1 MRQPLEHEA
10 NASYNTSHS
19 AIHLQNQVDRAYQ
32 QGKDDRTSGRTKRSI
47 GVSYQWAYNAGWKDA
62 GKPVAVQEVA

>member
-19 AIHLQNQVDRAYQ
+19 AIHLQSQVDRTYR
-32 QGKDDRTSGRTKRSI
+32 QGWNDRLAGLPCKRGRDSI
-47 GVSYQWAYNAGWKDA
+47 YLAGWKDA
-62 GKPVAVQEVA
+62 GKPVAAQEVA

>member
-1 MRQPLEHEA
+1 MPRQPRNYETTA
-10 NASYNTSHS
+10 TYSSGN
-19 AIHLQNQVDRAYQ
+19 LQNQVDRAYQ

-62 GKPVAVQEVA
+62 GKSVAAQEVA